1 MSPYQLVFGKSC
13 HLPVE
18 LEHRAF
24 WAIKFLNFHPTKA
37 LKKRQIQLSELDE
50 FRNSAYENARIYK
63 DKTKKWHDRRIIHK
77 EFEPG
82 QQVLL
87 YNSCMRLFPGKLKS
101 RWSGPYVVKK
111 VFPYGTIEISPLDE
125 DRPFKVN
132 GSRLKFY
139 HGGPVLQNT
148 VAQYLNSVG
157 T

>member
-1 MSPYQLVFGKSC
+1 MIARSF
-13 HLPVE
+13 
-18 LEHRAF
+18 
-24 WAIKFLNFHPTKA
+24 T
-37 LKKRQIQLSELDE
+37 RQIQLSELDE
-50 FRNSAYENARIYK
+50 FKNSAYESARIYK
-63 DKTKKWHDRRIIHK
+63 EKTKKWHDSRIIHK

-87 YNSCMRLFPGKLKS
+87 YNSRLRLFLGKLKS
-101 RWSGPYVVKK
+101 RWSGPYVVKE

-139 HGGPVLQNT
+139 HGGLVSQNT
-148 VAQYLNSVG
+148 VAQYLNFVG